1 MGYSSRYACAP
12 LPPDPSGL
20 STSGGSARSSSQ
32 PALGGVH
39 LIHNR
44 WPGAHLF
51 AIWSALY
58 PLVRAGLCA
67 LCSARPVGRSADHG
81 LLPRREPGGGGR
93 GRCSAARPWPC
104 ALSPGPGAAA
114 RSFFLLASK
123 LLSFRF
129 FLRKRGENA
138 SAVGGTLF
146 RTVSLNSE

>member
-1 MGYSSRYACAP
+1 MGYFSRYACAP

-20 STSGGSARSSSQ
+20 STSGGSAHSSSQ

-44 WPGAHLF
+44 WPRAHLF
-51 AIWSALY
+51 AIWSALCR
-58 PLVRAGLCA
+58 LVRAGLRA

-93 GRCSAARPWPC
+93 GRASAARPWPC
-104 ALSPGPGAAA
+104 ALSPGPGAVA

-129 FLRKRGENA
+129 FLRKRGKKCL
-138 SAVGGTLF
+138 SCWGSTF
-146 RTVSLNSE
+146 